1 MWAAASTSAPHPEQ
15 FHSGPKLASHCL
27 RKTEPCNYGTTFLRR
42 HQGPWSL
49 PLEQPPQESHPR
61 LGGLANP
68 HSLLSDFQQYLHV
81 GAFGISCYL
90 AL

>member
-1 MWAAASTSAPHPEQ
+1 M
-15 FHSGPKLASHCL
+15 GPPFL
-27 RKTEPCNYGTTFLRR
+27 EGTRAHT
-42 HQGPWSL
+42 PWSL
-49 PLEQPPQESHPR
+49 PLEQPPQESHAH

-68 HSLLSDFQQYLHV
+68 HSLLSDFQEYLHV